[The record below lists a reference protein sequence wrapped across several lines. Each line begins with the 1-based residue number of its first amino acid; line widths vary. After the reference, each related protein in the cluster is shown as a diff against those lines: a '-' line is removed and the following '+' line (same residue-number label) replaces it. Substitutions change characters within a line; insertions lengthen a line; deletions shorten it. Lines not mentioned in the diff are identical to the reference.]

1 MALVIKQIHSR
12 WYHYFPDFQLSAHEF
27 YTLVET
33 QLKSKEVSSI
43 RIKRVNFGGLFS
55 KREYLRIQDGE
66 NIFDVCAAP
75 YGKGYFISWWMG
87 ESVGY
92 IKSLLIRIPLIGP
105 AFDTY
110 YSYKTYYQWDT
121 ITMFQ
126 ECARTSIL
134 EAIDGISTKKGIRML
149 SELERQVRDDK
160 SFK

>member
-1 MALVIKQIHSR
+1 MASVIKQIHSR
-12 WYHYFPDFQLSAHEF
+12 WYHYFPDFQLSAQEF
-27 YTLVET
+27 YTLVEN

-66 NIFDVCAAP
+66 NIFDICAAP

-87 ESVGY
+87 ESRAMS
-92 IKSLLIRIPLIGP
+92 KNLLGKIPVIGP
-105 AFDTY
+105 KLDNILD
-110 YSYKTYYQWDT
+110 SKTYYQWDT

-134 EAIDGISTKKGIRML
+134 EAIDSISTKKGLRML
-149 SELERQVRDDK
+149 SESERMVKDDK